1 MGKLLIVKLWRQ
13 LSIRLRKSLHTSK
26 KSQFTLEIE
35 LISP

>member
-13 LSIRLRKSLHTSK
+13 QFIRLRKSLHTSK

-35 LISP
+35 VVSP